1 MADTADRMLFVVL
14 VTAVVA
20 ALATVDINRM
30 NLVQTVSTEV
40 ERLQAPLV
48 ADVSLLKMDVSELK
62 TDVSELKTDVS
73 QLKTDVSELK
83 TDVRKV
89 LTLLEKP
96 R

>member
-1 MADTADRMLFVVL
+1 MVYVVL
-14 VTAVVA
+14 ATAVVA
-20 ALATVDINRM
+20 ALATVEINRM

-83 TDVRKV
+83 TDVSELKTDMRKV